1 MLTLSALVALLWI
14 QPSGDLAAVT
24 HSDAPP
30 SGLAAPVA
38 AQLGTGGVRATARA
52 VDLTFW
58 WVKQLPLK
66 PGSGL
71 SWADVE
77 EGALIGVVKI
87 DRDFRD
93 VRGKIIKAGAYTLRY
108 GIQPANGDH
117 LGVSPFRDFLLLSPV
132 AIDAD
137 PAPRGHDGTVE
148 LSKETI
154 GGSHPA
160 VWSIDPPTT
169 SEALLA
175 AHTNDAGL
183 KAIVVEVPAA
193 REGKDAGKLRFG
205 LVLVGRIEA

>member
-1 MLTLSALVALLWI
+1 MLTLFALVALLSI
-14 QPSGDLAAVT
+14 QASGDLAATT

-30 SGLAAPVA
+30 LGLAAPVA
-38 AQLGTGGVRATARA
+38 AQLGAGGVRATAKA

-58 WVKQLPLK
+58 WVTQLSLK

-71 SWADVE
+71 SWTDVE

-93 VRGKIIKAGAYTLRY
+93 VRGKIIKAGVYTLRY

-117 LGVSPFRDFLLLSPV
+117 LGVSPYRDFLLLSPA
-132 AIDAD
+132 AIDTD

-169 SEALLA
+169 TEAPLA
-175 AHTNDAGL
+175 VHTNDAGL